1 MLNGY
6 NCGTISYYRRILY
19 NLNLVIHLIFQVSI
33 VHKKIKNSVVGK
45 VFTGKFNDEFRFFK
59 NWVGSPKTTGSI
71 VPTGPHL
78 ARSMAS
84 VIRADSGLPVL
95 ELGPGT
101 GSITSAIL
109 GHGVKPENLYALEY
123 SESFLKK
130 LRSSFPDIN
139 LIHGDAFDL
148 DRSLSGVNVENFDA
162 VVSALPLLNFPQDM
176 RIGLIESLLD
186 RIEPGRPVIQ
196 FSYGPMSPVLA
207 NRGTYSVEHHDWIM
221 RNVPPARVWLYRRP
235 TKN

>member
-1 MLNGY
+1 MPNGY
-6 NCGTISYYRRILY
+6 NCGTISYYSGILY
-19 NLNLVIHLIFQVSI
+19 DSKLVIHHLFQGII

-45 VFTGKFNDEFRFFK
+45 VFSGKYNDELRFFK

-71 VPTGPHL
+71 MPTGTHL

-84 VIRADSGLPVL
+84 AIRLDGKLPVL

-109 GHGVKPENLYALEY
+109 EHGVKPENLYALEY
-123 SESFLKK
+123 SENFLES

-139 LIHGDAFDL
+139 LIHGDAFEL
-148 DRSLSGVNVENFDA
+148 DRSLADFYTGKFEA

-176 RIGLIESLLD
+176 RIGLIETLLD
-186 RIEPGRPVIQ
+186 RLEPGRPVIQ

-207 NRGTYSVEHHDWIM
+207 NRGTYTVEHHDWIM

-235 TKN
+235 VKS

>member
-1 MLNGY
+1 M
-6 NCGTISYYRRILY
+6 R
-19 NLNLVIHLIFQVSI
+19 
-33 VHKKIKNSVVGK
+33 KKIKNSVVGK
-45 VFTGKFNDEFRFFK
+45 AISGKFNDELQFFK
-59 NWVGSPKTTGSI
+59 NWVGNPKTTGSI

-78 ARSMAS
+78 ARAMAS
-84 VIRADSGLPVL
+84 VIDVNSNLPVL

-109 GHGVKPENLYALEY
+109 DHGVKPENLYALEY

-130 LRSSFPDIN
+130 LRTSFPDIN

-148 DRSLSGVNVENFDA
+148 DRSLEGVKVEKFDA

-176 RIGLIESLLD
+176 RIGLIETLLD
-186 RIEPGRPVIQ
+186 RLEPGRPVIQ

-207 NRGTYSVEHHDWIM
+207 NRGSYVVEHHDWIM

-235 TKN
+235 AKT